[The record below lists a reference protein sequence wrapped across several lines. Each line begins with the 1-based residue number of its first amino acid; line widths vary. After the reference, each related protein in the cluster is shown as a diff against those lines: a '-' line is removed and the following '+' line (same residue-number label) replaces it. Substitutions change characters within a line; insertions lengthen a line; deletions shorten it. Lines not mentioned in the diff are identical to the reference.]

1 LDPKSFELLADF
13 NDSVMAKM
21 VKSISK
27 HSLSESVNINT
38 NLIIHESES
47 DGLQKYSQDIASQT
61 ERTED
66 DKLSSI
72 FITKQNSKNASQTN
86 LISVKSTNKS
96 FLIDK
101 TKVDKRNSEIF
112 NKVDFKEK
120 ISKLQNKDI
129 NNE

>member
-1 LDPKSFELLADF
+1 MDPKSFELLADF

-96 FLIDK
+96 F
-101 TKVDKRNSEIF
+101 
-112 NKVDFKEK
+112 
-120 ISKLQNKDI
+120 
-129 NNE
+129 